1 MLLISLFKKM
11 IKDFMIYNNG
21 DWMEIQNPISIGII
35 GGGQLGKM
43 IAQEAKRMSFRVII
57 LDPSPNSPA
66 SSVSD
71 ECIIADF
78 KDGDAITTLANKS
91 DVLTYE
97 IELANSDIL
106 ENLSSKNF
114 IVHPSPQTLR
124 IIQNKF
130 RQKTFLKDHG
140 IPVAQFDLVKSKK
153 DLSNLCDR
161 FGYPSILK
169 ICENSYDGRGN
180 YIIRTENNI
189 LQCAD
194 YLSNRQCMVEKFI
207 PFEKEISVMIAR
219 NPSGQISSFPIAE
232 NIHHNN
238 ILDTTIVP
246 ARISHTTVAKAQELA
261 EKTMKALKG
270 SGIFGIEMFVT
281 KEEQVL
287 INEIA
292 PRPHNSGHYSIEAC
306 SISQFEQ
313 HLRAILDLPLSKP
326 ELLSPAVMVNILGP
340 EGCSGPYMIMGLKEL
355 LSIAGVKLHI
365 YGKMI
370 CSPRRKLGHIT
381 VTASSL
387 EKAIAT
393 ADKIKNII
401 KIKDVNKVN
410 KNR

>member
-1 MLLISLFKKM
+1 MLLISLFKKR

-57 LDPSPNSPA
+57 LDPSPDSPA

-130 RQKTFLKDHG
+130 RQKTFLRDHG
-140 IPVAQFDLVKSKK
+140 IPVAQFDLVKSQK
-153 DLSNLCDR
+153 DLSNLCNR

-169 ICENSYDGRGN
+169 VCENSYDGRGN
-180 YIIRTENNI
+180 FIIRSANNI
-189 LQCAD
+189 HEYYE
-194 YLSNRQCMVEKFI
+194 YLSERQCMVEKFI
-207 PFEKEISVMIAR
+207 SYEKEISVMIAR
-219 NPSGQISSFPIAE
+219 NSSGQVSSFPIAE
-232 NIHHNN
+232 NIHRNS

-246 ARISHTTVAKAQELA
+246 ARISHNAIAKAEELA
-261 EKTMKALKG
+261 EKTMQALKG
-270 SGIFGIEMFVT
+270 SGIFGIEMFLT
-281 KEEQVL
+281 RDEDVL

-313 HLRAILDLPLSKP
+313 HLRAILDLPLSRP
-326 ELLSPAVMVNILGP
+326 QLLSPAVMVNILGSP
-340 EGCSGPYMIMGLKEL
+340 NCNGPYRIKGLRGL
-355 LSIAGVKLHI
+355 FSIPGSKLHL
-365 YGKMI
+365 YGKET
-370 CSPRRKLGHIT
+370 SKPNRKLGHIT
-381 VTASSL
+381 VTAKGAGAALSRAKKARESL
-387 EKAIAT
+387 TLE
-393 ADKIKNII
+393 
-401 KIKDVNKVN
+401 
-410 KNR
+410 RL

>member
-1 MLLISLFKKM
+1 MLLISLFKKR

-21 DWMEIQNPISIGII
+21 DGMEIQNPISIGII

-43 IAQEAKRMSFRVII
+43 IAQEAKRMSFRIII
-57 LDPSPNSPA
+57 LDPNPDSPA

-71 ECIIADF
+71 ESIIADF
-78 KDGDAITTLANKS
+78 KDGDAITKLANKS

-97 IELANSDIL
+97 IELANSEIL

-130 RQKTFLKDHG
+130 RQKSFLKDHG
-140 IPVAQFDLVKSKK
+140 IPVAEFELVKSKK
-153 DLSNLCDR
+153 DLSNVCDR
-161 FGYPSILK
+161 FGYPCILK

-180 YIIRTENNI
+180 YIIRSENSI
-189 LQCAD
+189 LECED
-194 YLSNRQCMVEKFI
+194 YLSDRQCLVEKFI

-261 EKTMKALKG
+261 EKTMNALKG

-281 KEEQVL
+281 KDEQVL

-313 HLRAILDLPLSKP
+313 HLRAILDLPLAKP
-326 ELLSPAVMVNILGP
+326 ELLSPVVMVNILGP
-340 EGCSGPYMIMGLKEL
+340 KDCSGPYVIMGLKEL
-355 LSIAGVKLHI
+355 LSIAGVNLHI
-365 YGKMI
+365 YGKKI
-370 CSPRRKLGHIT
+370 SSPRRKLGHIT
-381 VTASSL
+381 VTANSL
-387 EKAIAT
+387 EKAMAR
-393 ADKIKNII
+393 ADKVKNII
-401 KIKDVNKVN
+401 KIEDVNKVN
-410 KNR
+410 KIR

>member
-1 MLLISLFKKM
+1 
-11 IKDFMIYNNG
+11 MIYNNK
-21 DWMEIQNPISIGII
+21 DSMEIQNPISIGII

-57 LDPSPNSPA
+57 LDPTADSPA

-71 ECIIADF
+71 ESIIADF
-78 KDGDAITTLANKS
+78 KDENAITTLANKS

-97 IELANSDIL
+97 IELANSRIL
-106 ENLSSKNF
+106 KDLSSKNF
-114 IVHPSPQTLR
+114 IVHPSPDTLR
-124 IIQNKF
+124 IIQNKL
-130 RQKTFLKDHG
+130 RQKLFLKDHG
-140 IPVAQFDLVKSKK
+140 IPVADFDLVMSKTH
-153 DLSNLCDR
+153 LTNLCDR

-180 YIIRTENNI
+180 YIIRSENNI
-189 LQCAD
+189 PECSN
-194 YLSNRQCMVEKFI
+194 YLHDRQCMLEKFI

-219 NPSGQISSFPIAE
+219 NPSGQISTFPIAE
-232 NIHHNN
+232 NIHRNS

-246 ARISHTTVAKAQELA
+246 ARISGTTVAKAEKLA

-281 KEEQVL
+281 KDQQVL
-287 INEIA
+287 VNEIA

-313 HLRAILDLPLSKP
+313 HLRAILDLPLTKP

-340 EGCSGPYMIMGLKEL
+340 EDCSGPYMITGLKEL

-365 YGKMI
+365 YGKMT
-370 CSPRRKLGHIT
+370 SNPRRKLGHIT

-387 EKAIAT
+387 EKAMAK
-393 ADKIKNII
+393 AQKVKNII
-401 KIKDVNKVN
+401 KIEIVRKVN

>member
-1 MLLISLFKKM
+1 MLLISLFKNR
-11 IKDFMIYNNG
+11 IKEFMIYNNI
-21 DWMEIQNPISIGII
+21 DSIEIQNPISIGII

-43 IAQEAKRMSFRVII
+43 IAQEAKRMSFKVII
-57 LDPSPNSPA
+57 LDPTADSPA

-71 ECIIADF
+71 ESIIADF
-78 KDGDAITTLANKS
+78 KDENAITTLANKS

-97 IELANSDIL
+97 IELANSEIL
-106 ENLSSKNF
+106 KDLSSKNF
-114 IVHPSPQTLR
+114 IVHPSPETLG
-124 IIQNKF
+124 IIQNKL
-130 RQKTFLKDHG
+130 RQKLFLKDHG
-140 IPVAQFDLVKSKK
+140 IPVGDFDLVMSKSH
-153 DLSNLCDR
+153 LTNLCER

-180 YIIRTENNI
+180 YIIRSEDNI
-189 LQCAD
+189 PECSD
-194 YLSNRQCMVEKFI
+194 YLHNRQCMLEKFI
-207 PFEKEISVMIAR
+207 PFKKEISVMIAR

-232 NIHHNN
+232 NIHRNS

-246 ARISHTTVAKAQELA
+246 ARISSTTVAKAEGVA

-281 KEEQVL
+281 KDEQVL
-287 INEIA
+287 VNEIA

-340 EGCSGPYMIMGLKEL
+340 EDFSGPYMITGLKEL

-365 YGKMI
+365 YGKKTS
-370 CSPRRKLGHIT
+370 SPRRKLGHIT
-381 VTASSL
+381 VTAGSP
-387 EKAIAT
+387 EKAMAR
-393 ADKIKNII
+393 AEKVKNII
-401 KIKDVNKVN
+401 KIELVKKVN
-410 KNR
+410 KNK

>member
-1 MLLISLFKKM
+1 MLLISLFKKR

-57 LDPSPNSPA
+57 LDPSPDSPA

-140 IPVAQFDLVKSKK
+140 IPVAEFDLVKSKK
-153 DLSNLCDR
+153 DLSNLCNR

-169 ICENSYDGRGN
+169 VCENSYDGRGN
-180 YIIRTENNI
+180 YIISSVNNI
-189 LQCAD
+189 HEYYE
-194 YLSNRQCMVEKFI
+194 YLSERQCMVEKFI
-207 PFEKEISVMIAR
+207 PHDKEISVMIAR
-219 NPSGQISSFPIAE
+219 NCSGQISSFPIAE
-232 NIHHNN
+232 NIHRNS

-246 ARISHTTVAKAQELA
+246 ARISDNATAKAEELA
-261 EKTMKALKG
+261 EKTMQALKG
-270 SGIFGIEMFVT
+270 SGIFGIEMFLT
-281 KEEQVL
+281 RDEDVL

-313 HLRAILDLPLSKP
+313 HLRAILDLPLPKP
-326 ELLSPAVMVNILGP
+326 ELLSPVVMINILGP
-340 EGCSGPYMIMGLKEL
+340 DDCNGPYTIKGLKDI

-365 YGKMI
+365 YGKKI
-370 CSPRRKLGHIT
+370 SRPKRKLGHIT
-381 VTASSL
+381 VTANSV
-387 EKAIAT
+387 EKAMAR
-393 ADKIKNII
+393 AEKIKNVL
-401 KIKDVNKVN
+401 KIEDTK
-410 KNR
+410 

>member
-1 MLLISLFKKM
+1 
-11 IKDFMIYNNG
+11 MIYKSR
-21 DWMEIQNPISIGII
+21 DCMEIQNPISIGII

-43 IAQEAKRMSFRVII
+43 IAQEAKRMSFRII
-57 LDPSPNSPA
+57 VLDPTPDSPA

-71 ECIIADF
+71 EYIIADF
-78 KDGDAITTLANKS
+78 KDANAITTLASKS

-97 IELANSDIL
+97 IELANSEIL
-106 ENLSSKNF
+106 EKLESKNF
-114 IVHPSPQTLR
+114 IIHPSPQTLR

-130 RQKTFLKDHG
+130 RQKSFLKDRG
-140 IPVAQFDLVKSKK
+140 IPVAEFDLVTSKT
-153 DLSNLCDR
+153 DLINLCSR
-161 FGYPSILK
+161 FGYPSVIK
-169 ICENSYDGRGN
+169 VCENSYDGRGN
-180 YIIRTENNI
+180 YIIRSENNI
-189 LQCAD
+189 LECWD
-194 YLSNRQCMVEKFI
+194 YVSERQCMVEKFI

-232 NIHHNN
+232 NIHHDS

-246 ARISHTTVAKAQELA
+246 ARISHTTVVKAEELA

-281 KEEQVL
+281 KDEKVL
-287 INEIA
+287 VNEIA

-340 EGCSGPYMIMGLKEL
+340 DDFNGPYIIKGLKEL
-355 LSIAGVKLHI
+355 LSIPGVKLHI
-365 YGKMI
+365 YGKKI
-370 CSPRRKLGHIT
+370 SSPRRKLGHIT
-381 VTASSL
+381 VTANSL
-387 EKAIAT
+387 EKAMTRAN
-393 ADKIKNII
+393 KMKNIL
-401 KIKDVNKVN
+401 KIENAKKVN